1 MPDCI
6 GAAQN
11 WRPLVSGSALGQ
23 EFLQWCAYA
32 LSRPKVTGYQ
42 SRTAVGEVIVYRV
55 GLIALCVW
63 MAGCATI
70 TRGTMQS
77 VSVNTPNVSG
87 AVCTLSSTSIGTRT
101 ITAPAT
107 VSLEKGQDSIAVH
120 CKKQCYTDG
129 VGTLVSSVEAM
140 TAGNILVGGVI
151 GLGVDAASGTINKYE
166 PGVEIRMTPIK
177 GCRSAPAA

>member
-1 MPDCI
+1 MFRF
-6 GAAQN
+6 G
-11 WRPLVSGSALGQ
+11 W
-23 EFLQWCAYA
+23 
-32 LSRPKVTGYQ
+32 
-42 SRTAVGEVIVYRV
+42 
-55 GLIALCVW
+55 IALCVC

-77 VSVNTPNVSG
+77 VSVNTPNVTG

-129 VGTLVSSVEAM
+129 VGTLASSVEGM
-140 TAGNILVGGVI
+140 TAGNILVGGII
-151 GLGVDAASGTINKYE
+151 GLGVDAASGAINKYE
-166 PGVEIRMTPIK
+166 PGVEIKMTPIK